1 MNKCASSIILLAI
14 AGLFASQQLAAQESV
29 TIEPAKDNSIY
40 SEGNLSNG
48 KGWYLLAG
56 KTAALGG
63 FSFRRALIQFDIA
76 NAVPAGAT
84 INSVS
89 LQMYVSKKPRGD
101 SQSWPF
107 TLNRVTSDWGEGT
120 SNAPANEGEGTSATT
135 GDATWTHTFFP
146 SSNWSTPGGDFEPNP
161 SASTDLSDPGLYTWS
176 GPKMALDV
184 QEWLDDPAN
193 NFGWIVQG
201 PNVDKTAR
209 QFHSRENQDIA
220 PNPPANPPKLT
231 INYTAAVNEWAGY
244 LIDEDG
250 RTVDTGA
257 YLGVVDIAA
266 DPWVWVYDLGK
277 YIYLPESHVM
287 GGGGWS
293 FFPN

>member
-14 AGLFASQQLAAQESV
+14 AGLVASQHLVAQESV

-48 KGWYLLAG
+48 IGVHLLAG
-56 KTAALGG
+56 KTAATGG

-76 NAVPAGAT
+76 SAVPAGAT

-89 LQMYVSKKPRGD
+89 LQMNVSKKPRGD

-161 SASTDLSDPGLYTWS
+161 SASTDLSGLGFYIWTS
-176 GPKMALDV
+176 VLMAADV
-184 QEWLDDPAN
+184 QTWLDNPST

-209 QFHSRENQDIA
+209 RFDSRENLVT
-220 PNPPANPPKLT
+220 ANRPKLT
-231 INYTAAVNEWAGY
+231 INYTAAVNEWAGFP
-244 LIDEDG
+244 IDEDG

-257 YLGVVDIAA
+257 YMGVVDIAA

-277 YIYLPESHVM
+277 YVYLPESHVM
-287 GGGGWS
+287 AGGGWS

>member
-1 MNKCASSIILLAI
+1 MNKIKLSSVAFLAI
-14 AGLFASQQLAAQESV
+14 AALLNGQQLVAESV

-40 SEGNLSNG
+40 SEGNFSNG
-48 KGWYLLAG
+48 IGVHLLAG
-56 KTAALGG
+56 KTAAAGG

-76 NAVPAGAT
+76 AAVPAGAT

-89 LQMYVSKKPRGD
+89 LQMNVSKKPRGD

-120 SNAPANEGEGTSATT
+120 SNAPLNEGEGTSATT

-146 SSNWSTPGGDFEPNP
+146 SSNWSTPGGDFDSTP
-161 SASTDLSDPGLYTWS
+161 SASTDLSGLGFYTWTS
-176 GPKMALDV
+176 VLMVADV
-184 QEWLDDPAN
+184 QAWLDSPST

-209 QFHSRENQDIA
+209 RFDSRENLVT
-220 PNPPANPPKLT
+220 ANRPKLT
-231 INYTAAVNEWAGY
+231 INYTPGVSEWAGY
-244 LIDEDG
+244 PIDEDG

-277 YIYLPESHVM
+277 YVYLPESHVM
-287 GGGGWS
+287 SGGGWS